1 VTETAHV
8 GLGAN
13 LGDPARCVRWA
24 IEQLG
29 RLGPLRASSLYRS
42 EPLGS
47 PGQPWF
53 VNAVVALETGL
64 DAPTLLERL
73 LELEREAGRPAERE
87 RWAPRVLDL
96 DLLLF
101 GDLLLESPTLTVPHP
116 GLAQRRFVLEPLAEL
131 SPDLVHPRNQK
142 RILDLLGALDD
153 PLRVQ
158 KLPPTL

>member
-1 VTETAHV
+1 
-8 GLGAN
+8 
-13 LGDPARCVRWA
+13 
-24 IEQLG
+24 
-29 RLGPLRASSLYRS
+29 
-42 EPLGS
+42 
-47 PGQPWF
+47 